1 MANVCSG
8 SIPSVASARPT
19 VCSACQTGSVA
30 METKRWFNPSQP
42 QTLQIAVWLLY
53 FNAVGG
59 LLLGSIYLTLG
70 VLLGLASLVGCF
82 AAAFGIANEQRWG
95 YMLGVAMAILQV
107 VLIVGAVG
115 LTGVFRGVAL
125 ISFLFAIA
133 LVALLLHPMSR
144 EYQRIWFK

>member
-1 MANVCSG
+1 
-8 SIPSVASARPT
+8 
-19 VCSACQTGSVA
+19 

-59 LLLGSIYLTLG
+59 LLLGSIYLSLG
-70 VLLGLASLVGCF
+70 ALFGLAALVGCA

-95 YMLGVAMAILQV
+95 YLLGVAMAVLQV
-107 VLIVGAVG
+107 LLIVGVVG
-115 LTGVFRGVAL
+115 PMGIFRGVAL
-125 ISFLFAIA
+125 ISFLFAVA

-144 EYQRIWFK
+144 DYQRIWFK

>member
-1 MANVCSG
+1 
-8 SIPSVASARPT
+8 
-19 VCSACQTGSVA
+19 

-53 FNAVGG
+53 FNAIFG
-59 LLLGSIYLTLG
+59 LLLGSSIFFA
-70 VLLGLASLVGCF
+70 LGLLAGFASLVGCA

-95 YMLGVAMAILQV
+95 YLLGVGMAILQV
-107 VLIVGAVG
+107 LLIVGGVG
-115 LTGVFRGVAL
+115 LMGIFQGVAL

-144 EYQRIWFK
+144 EYQRIWFR

>member
-1 MANVCSG
+1 
-8 SIPSVASARPT
+8 
-19 VCSACQTGSVA
+19 

-53 FNAVGG
+53 FNAV
-59 LLLGSIYLTLG
+59 LG
-70 VLLGLASLVGCF
+70 VLLGGSIYFALGLLAGFASLVGCA

-95 YMLGVAMAILQV
+95 YLLAVAMAVLQV
-107 VLIVGAVG
+107 ILIIGGVG
-115 LTGVFRGVAL
+115 LMGIFQGAAL

-144 EYQRIWFK
+144 DYQRIWFK

>member
-1 MANVCSG
+1 LLEPEACQRAG
-8 SIPSVASARPT
+8 ARGL
-19 VCSACQTGSVA
+19 ACQTEHVA

-59 LLLGSIYLTLG
+59 LLLGSFFFALG
-70 VLLGLASLVGCF
+70 PIAGLASLVGCG

-95 YMLGVAMAILQV
+95 YILGVVMAVLDV
-107 VLIVGAVG
+107 VLIVAAAG
-115 LTGVFRGVAL
+115 GVMDIFRGTVL

-144 EYQRIWFK
+144 EYQRIWFR

>member
-1 MANVCSG
+1 M
-8 SIPSVASARPT
+8 T
-19 VCSACQTGSVA
+19 MA
-30 METKRWFNPSQP
+30 METRRWFNPSQP

-70 VLLGLASLVGCF
+70 PLIGLASLVGCG

-95 YMLGVAMAILQV
+95 YLLGVAMAILQV
-107 VLIVGAVG
+107 LLIVAVVGVMG
-115 LTGVFRGVAL
+115 LFKGVAL
-125 ISFLFAIA
+125 ISFLFAVA

-144 EYQRIWFK
+144 DYQRIWFK

>member
-1 MANVCSG
+1 
-8 SIPSVASARPT
+8 
-19 VCSACQTGSVA
+19 

-59 LLLGSIYLTLG
+59 LIFGSVYITLG
-70 VLLGLASLVGCF
+70 VFLGLIALVGCG

-95 YMLGVAMAILQV
+95 YLLGVSMALLQV
-107 VLIVGAVG
+107 LLIVAVVGILG
-115 LTGVFRGVAL
+115 LFKGVAL
-125 ISFLFAIA
+125 ISFLFAVA

-144 EYQRIWFK
+144 DYQRIWFS

>member
-1 MANVCSG
+1 
-8 SIPSVASARPT
+8 
-19 VCSACQTGSVA
+19 

-53 FNAVGG
+53 FNAV
-59 LLLGSIYLTLG
+59 LG
-70 VLLGLASLVGCF
+70 VLLGGSIYFALGLLGGFASLVGCA

-95 YMLGVAMAILQV
+95 YLLAVAMAVLQV
-107 VLIVGAVG
+107 ILIIGGVG
-115 LTGVFRGVAL
+115 LMGIFQGAAL

-144 EYQRIWFK
+144 DYQRIWFK